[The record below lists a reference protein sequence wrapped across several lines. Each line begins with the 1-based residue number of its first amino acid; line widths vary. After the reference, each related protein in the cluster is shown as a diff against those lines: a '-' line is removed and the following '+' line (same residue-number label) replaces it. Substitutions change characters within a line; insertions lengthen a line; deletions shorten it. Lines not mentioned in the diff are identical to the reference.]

1 MNTDLTDLIQRRL
14 SGTLTEDEASELQAA
29 LTSDAELRRL
39 YLDYMNLDAALASK
53 AASAEATR
61 ELIVSPATPAAPRWL
76 QWHPFAAAA
85 AGLILGLFGASL
97 VYGFAAQRQA
107 RTQLPQVN
115 TRILLMEGFED
126 VAMPR
131 DRSFPRRVGVWSGD
145 LLAPQGAVNNVIP
158 PEGQHMVLLPPVDK
172 RKFSYASRFLDVSE
186 LTAGG
191 PSQSRQ
197 VEVTARFC
205 GASPDVQDRF
215 QIRLAAFAEDIA
227 GARAIWF
234 GGNLDEQALIHVAK
248 TVKPHPDT
256 HGWTMVR
263 SVVDLPAG
271 AKSLLISLAAGVA
284 DDQAPKT
291 EHYLDDMQVRLMTP
305 DAAP

>member
-1 MNTDLTDLIQRRL
+1 MNTDLIDLIQRRL
-14 SGTLTEDEASELQAA
+14 SGTLTEDEASELQAV

-39 YLDYMNLDAALASK
+39 YLDHMNLDAALASK
-53 AASAEATR
+53 AASDEATR
-61 ELIVSPATPAAPRWL
+61 ELIVSPATRTGSRWF
-76 QWHPFAAAA
+76 QWRPLAAA
-85 AGLILGLFGASL
+85 AGLVLGLFGASL

-107 RTQLPQVN
+107 KTQFPQVK
-115 TRILLMEGFED
+115 TQILLMEGFEEM
-126 VAMPR
+126 AMPR

-172 RKFSYASRFLDVSE
+172 RKFSYASRFLNVSA

-205 GASPDVQDRF
+205 GASPDIQDRF

-248 TVKPHPDT
+248 TVKPHPDA

-271 AKSLLISLAAGVA
+271 AKYLLISLAAGVA

-291 EHYLDDMQVRLMTP
+291 EHYLDDVQVHLMTR